1 MPKTHNMFSKKIILI
16 LSATLV
22 LNFCFAGNK
31 TDKFDKKLYKK
42 EADEAFKEGS
52 IFSAADIYA
61 KILEH
66 DSTETSVLFNL
77 AECFYLAKDYEKAAV
92 YFQRSYKAD
101 PVKNATSLYY
111 QAINT
116 KMQGRYTEALPLF
129 KQFIKSYTGDD
140 AVKMKKWAHVEADGC
155 NFALRESKP
164 DPTVKLTHLGKEVN
178 SNYADQAPALRE
190 DELYFASI
198 HSDTVITMKQ
208 DKSDMKKEGNL
219 MKLYASKVSGENYAP
234 AEQIKTFSQEGKHI
248 SNGSFNQ
255 DGTKFFYTICD
266 GLLKPKCDIYMSQLD
281 GTDWDK
287 GKALG
292 TEINLAGCTNTQP
305 FLAKNN
311 NGSETLYFVSDRD
324 GGKGGLDI
332 WYSTINKK
340 GEFGPP
346 RNAGSKINS
355 DRDERSPFFDSK
367 TNTLYFSSEGW
378 IGMGGLDVFKAQASA
393 PEKYSSNPENLGAP
407 FNSPCNDYYFRY
419 GKSSKE
425 GYLVSNR
432 PGIFSVR
439 GKTCCDDIF
448 TYQYVSQIFLAVKTR
463 VFDEATKMQLASA
476 NVNLQLRSRNADEN
490 DVTISSDTTTADA
503 AVLFNLKQDK
513 QYKITA
519 TRSGYFTGS
528 QTFGT
533 EGISKSD
540 TQVVDIYLKKLEKNK
555 AYRLNNIYY
564 DFDKADLRPES
575 KATLDT
581 LYKILIENPTIII
594 ELSSHTD
601 SRGADAYNLNLSQHR
616 AESCV
621 NYLINEKGIPKE
633 RITAR
638 GYGKT
643 KLLDDCSKYG
653 ECPQDQS
660 GDCPCHQ
667 LNRRTEFKI
676 IGELDIKLNDNE

>member
-1 MPKTHNMFSKKIILI
+1 MTFLKKAIL
-16 LSATLV
+16 LTSGMLFL
-22 LNFCFAGNK
+22 LNCFAGK
-31 TDKFDKKLYKK
+31 SDKFDKKLFKK
-42 EADEAFKEGS
+42 EADEAFKQGS
-52 IFSAADIYA
+52 IFEAADTYN

-66 DSTETSVLFNL
+66 DSTETSVLYNL
-77 AECFYLAKDYEKAAV
+77 AECYYLAKDYELAAV
-92 YFQRSYKAD
+92 FFKRSYKAD

-111 QAINT
+111 QALTT
-116 KMQGRYTEALPLF
+116 KMQGLYKEALPLF

-140 AVKMKKWAHVEADGC
+140 AFKMKKWAHTEIDGC
-155 NFALRESKP
+155 NFALKEAKP
-164 DPTVKLTHLGKEVN
+164 DPSVRLVHLGREVN
-178 SNYADQAPALRE
+178 SNYADQAPALRD
-190 DELYFASI
+190 DELYFSSI
-198 HSDTVITMKQ
+198 HSDTVLAMKA
-208 DKSDMKKEGNL
+208 DKSDAKKENNL
-219 MKLYASKVSGENYAP
+219 MKLYTSKVSGDSYAP

-248 SNGSFNQ
+248 SNGSFSD
-255 DGTKFFYTICD
+255 DGTKFFYTICE
-266 GLLKPKCDIYMSQLD
+266 GLLKTKCDIYMSQLD

-287 GKALG
+287 GKALNS
-292 TEINLAGCTNTQP
+292 EINLAGCTNTQP
-305 FLAKNN
+305 FMAKNS
-311 NGSETLYFVSDRD
+311 NGNEILYFVSDRE

-332 WYSTINKK
+332 WYSAMNKK
-340 GEFGPP
+340 GEFSTPK
-346 RNAGSKINS
+346 NAGNKINS

-367 TNTLYFSSEGW
+367 TNTLYFSSDGW
-378 IGMGGLDVFKAQASA
+378 IGMGGLDIFKAQSSG
-393 PEKYSSNPENLGAP
+393 PEKYTSNPENLGAP

-448 TYQYVSQIFLAVKTR
+448 NYQYISQIYLAVKTR
-463 VFDEATKMQLASA
+463 VFDDATKIQLASA
-476 NVNLQLRSRNADEN
+476 TVNLSLQSRNTDES
-490 DVTISSDTTTADA
+490 DVIIGTDTTTADN
-503 AVLFNLKQDK
+503 AVLFNLKQNK
-513 QYKITA
+513 LYKLTA

-528 QTFGT
+528 QTFNT
-533 EGISKSD
+533 EGITKSD
-540 TQVVDIYLKKLEKNK
+540 TQTVDIYLKKLERNK

-601 SRGADAYNLNLSQHR
+601 SRGAEDYNLNLSQRR

-621 NYLINEKGIPKE
+621 NYLINDKGIAKE
-633 RITAR
+633 RISAK
-638 GYGKT
+638 GYGKN
-643 KLLDDCSKYG
+643 KLLEDCSKYP
-653 ECPQDQS
+653 ECPQTQN

-676 IGELDIKLNDNE
+676 IGELDIKINDNE

>member
-1 MPKTHNMFSKKIILI
+1 
-16 LSATLV
+16 
-22 LNFCFAGNK
+22 
-31 TDKFDKKLYKK
+31 
-42 EADEAFKEGS
+42 
-52 IFSAADIYA
+52 
-61 KILEH
+61 
-66 DSTETSVLFNL
+66 
-77 AECFYLAKDYEKAAV
+77 
-92 YFQRSYKAD
+92 
-101 PVKNATSLYY
+101 
-111 QAINT
+111 
-116 KMQGRYTEALPLF
+116 
-129 KQFIKSYTGDD
+129 
-140 AVKMKKWAHVEADGC
+140 
-155 NFALRESKP
+155 
-164 DPTVKLTHLGKEVN
+164 
-178 SNYADQAPALRE
+178 
-190 DELYFASI
+190 
-198 HSDTVITMKQ
+198 
-208 DKSDMKKEGNL
+208 
-219 MKLYASKVSGENYAP
+219 MKLFSSKVSGDTYAP

-248 SNGSFNQ
+248 SNGSFNE

-287 GKALG
+287 GKALNSA
-292 TEINLAGCTNTQP
+292 INLAGCTNTYP
-305 FLAKNN
+305 CLAKNA
-311 NGSETLYFVSDRD
+311 NGTETLYFVSDRE

-332 WYSTINKK
+332 WYSIMSKN
-340 GEFGPP
+340 GDFGAPK
-346 RNAGSKINS
+346 NAGSKINS

-378 IGMGGLDVFKAQASA
+378 IGMGGLDIFKAQSSG
-393 PEKYSSNPENLGAP
+393 PEKYTSNPENLGAP

-448 TYQYVSQIFLAVKTR
+448 TYQYINQIFLAVKTR
-463 VFDEATKMQLASA
+463 VFDDATKIQLASA
-476 NVNLQLRSRNADEN
+476 TVNLSLQSHNAEEG
-490 DVTISSDTTTADA
+490 DVTIGTDTTTAEA
-503 AVLFNLKQDK
+503 AVLFNLKQNK
-513 QYKITA
+513 LYKITA

-528 QTFGT
+528 QTFNT
-533 EGISKSD
+533 EGITKSD
-540 TQVVDIYLKKLEKNK
+540 TQTVDIYLKKLEKNK

-601 SRGADAYNLNLSQHR
+601 SRGAEDYNLNLSQRR

-621 NYLINEKGIPKE
+621 NYLINEKAIPKE
-633 RITAR
+633 RIIAK
-638 GYGKT
+638 GYGKN
-643 KLLDDCSKYG
+643 KLLEDCSKYP
-653 ECPQDQS
+653 ECPQTQN

-676 IGELDIKLNDNE
+676 IGELDIKINDNE